1 MKTKTLNTNRF
12 IKLSLL
18 SAIAVILMY
27 IDFPVIPIFPWL
39 KIDLSDVPALMGA
52 FAFGPLAG
60 VISLLSA
67 IAVILMYI
75 DFPVIPIFPWLKIDL
90 SDVPALM
97 GAFAFGPLAGVII
110 ELMKNL
116 LILIVKGTGTGF
128 VGELA
133 NFLVGVALVWPA
145 ALVYKKNKTKKTA
158 ILGMVLGVLC
168 IEVVGIL
175 ANVYLLLPAYGMAM
189 SKAELMQYVTVGLIP
204 FNGIKSILVCG
215 ITYALYKKVS
225 VSIFKVEPML
235 DKPKQM
241 KENLG

>member
-52 FAFGPLAG
+52 FAFGPL
-60 VISLLSA
+60 S
-67 IAVILMYI
+67 
-75 DFPVIPIFPWLKIDL
+75 
-90 SDVPALM
+90 
-97 GAFAFGPLAGVII
+97 GVII

>member
-52 FAFGPLAG
+52 FAFG
-60 VISLLSA
+60 S
-67 IAVILMYI
+67 
-75 DFPVIPIFPWLKIDL
+75 
-90 SDVPALM
+90 
-97 GAFAFGPLAGVII
+97 LAGVII

>member
-60 VISLLSA
+60 VI
-67 IAVILMYI
+67 
-75 DFPVIPIFPWLKIDL
+75 
-90 SDVPALM
+90 
-97 GAFAFGPLAGVII
+97 I

-116 LILIVKGTGTGF
+116 LILIIKGTGTGF
-128 VGELA
+128 VGEFA

>member
-12 IKLSLL
+12 IKL
-18 SAIAVILMY
+18 
-27 IDFPVIPIFPWL
+27 
-39 KIDLSDVPALMGA
+39 
-52 FAFGPLAG
+52 
-60 VISLLSA
+60 SLLSA

-128 VGELA
+128 VGEFA

>member
-12 IKLSLL
+12 IKL
-18 SAIAVILMY
+18 
-27 IDFPVIPIFPWL
+27 
-39 KIDLSDVPALMGA
+39 
-52 FAFGPLAG
+52 
-60 VISLLSA
+60 SLLSA

-116 LILIVKGTGTGF
+116 LILIVKGTGTAF
-128 VGELA
+128 VGEFA

-158 ILGMVLGVLC
+158 ILGMVLGFLC

>member
-12 IKLSLL
+12 IKL
-18 SAIAVILMY
+18 
-27 IDFPVIPIFPWL
+27 
-39 KIDLSDVPALMGA
+39 
-52 FAFGPLAG
+52 
-60 VISLLSA
+60 SLLSA

-168 IEVVGIL
+168 IEVIGIL

>member
-1 MKTKTLNTNRF
+1 MKTKNLNTHRF

-27 IDFPVIPIFPWL
+27 MDFPVIPIFPWL

-60 VISLLSA
+60 IT
-67 IAVILMYI
+67 
-75 DFPVIPIFPWLKIDL
+75 
-90 SDVPALM
+90 
-97 GAFAFGPLAGVII
+97 I

-116 LILIVKGTGTGF
+116 LILIVKGTGTAF
-128 VGELA
+128 VGEIA
-133 NFLVGVALVWPA
+133 NFLVGIALVWPA
-145 ALVYKKNKTKKTA
+145 AMLYKKNKTKKTA
-158 ILGMVLGVLC
+158 IIGMILGTISIEIIGV
-168 IEVVGIL
+168 L

-189 SKAELMQYVTVGLIP
+189 SKAELINYVMVGLIP
-204 FNGIKSILVCG
+204 FNGIKAVLVCG
-215 ITYALYKKVS
+215 ITYVLYKKVS
-225 VSIFKVEPML
+225 VSVFKVEPML

>member
-60 VISLLSA
+60 
-67 IAVILMYI
+67 
-75 DFPVIPIFPWLKIDL
+75 
-90 SDVPALM
+90 
-97 GAFAFGPLAGVII
+97 GII

>member
-12 IKLSLL
+12 IKL
-18 SAIAVILMY
+18 
-27 IDFPVIPIFPWL
+27 
-39 KIDLSDVPALMGA
+39 
-52 FAFGPLAG
+52 
-60 VISLLSA
+60 SLLSA

-116 LILIVKGTGTGF
+116 LILIVKGTGTAF

-145 ALVYKKNKTKKTA
+145 AMVYKKNKTKKTA
-158 ILGMVLGVLC
+158 VLGMVLGILC

-189 SKAELMQYVTVGLIP
+189 SKTELMQYVTVGLIP

>member
-27 IDFPVIPIFPWL
+27 IDFPVIP
-39 KIDLSDVPALMGA
+39 M
-52 FAFGPLAG
+52 
-60 VISLLSA
+60 
-67 IAVILMYI
+67 
-75 DFPVIPIFPWLKIDL
+75 FPWLKIDL

>member
-12 IKLSLL
+12 IKL
-18 SAIAVILMY
+18 
-27 IDFPVIPIFPWL
+27 
-39 KIDLSDVPALMGA
+39 
-52 FAFGPLAG
+52 
-60 VISLLSA
+60 SLLSA

-175 ANVYLLLPAYGMAM
+175 ANVYLLLPAYGMSM

-241 KENLG
+241 KKI

>member
-60 VISLLSA
+60 VI
-67 IAVILMYI
+67 
-75 DFPVIPIFPWLKIDL
+75 
-90 SDVPALM
+90 
-97 GAFAFGPLAGVII
+97 I

-116 LILIVKGTGTGF
+116 LILIIKGTGTGF
-128 VGELA
+128 VGEFA

-145 ALVYKKNKTKKTA
+145 ALVYKKNKTNKTS

-189 SKAELMQYVTVGLIP
+189 SKTELMQYVTVGLIP

-215 ITYALYKKVS
+215 ITYALYKKVY

>member
-1 MKTKTLNTNRF
+1 MKTKTLNTNKF

-18 SAIAVILMY
+18 SAIAVVLMY

-52 FAFGPLAG
+52 FAFGPL
-60 VISLLSA
+60 S
-67 IAVILMYI
+67 
-75 DFPVIPIFPWLKIDL
+75 
-90 SDVPALM
+90 
-97 GAFAFGPLAGVII
+97 GVII

-116 LILIVKGTGTGF
+116 LILIVKGTGTAF

-145 ALVYKKNKTKKTA
+145 AMIYKRNKTKKTA
-158 ILGMVLGVLC
+158 ILGMIVGILAME
-168 IEVVGIL
+168 IVGIL

-204 FNGIKSILVCG
+204 FNGIKAILVCG
-215 ITYALYKKVS
+215 ITYVLYKKMSVS
-225 VSIFKVEPML
+225 VFKVEPML
-235 DKPKQM
+235 DKPM
-241 KENLG
+241 KEKLG

>member
-1 MKTKTLNTNRF
+1 MKTRTLNTNRF
-12 IKLSLL
+12 IKL
-18 SAIAVILMY
+18 
-27 IDFPVIPIFPWL
+27 
-39 KIDLSDVPALMGA
+39 
-52 FAFGPLAG
+52 
-60 VISLLSA
+60 SLLSA

>member
-27 IDFPVIPIFPWL
+27 IDFPI
-39 KIDLSDVPALMGA
+39 
-52 FAFGPLAG
+52 
-60 VISLLSA
+60 
-67 IAVILMYI
+67 
-75 DFPVIPIFPWLKIDL
+75 IPIFPWLKIDL

-128 VGELA
+128 VGEFA

>member
-12 IKLSLL
+12 IKL
-18 SAIAVILMY
+18 
-27 IDFPVIPIFPWL
+27 
-39 KIDLSDVPALMGA
+39 
-52 FAFGPLAG
+52 
-60 VISLLSA
+60 SLLSA

-133 NFLVGVALVWPA
+133 NFLVGVSLVWPA

-189 SKAELMQYVTVGLIP
+189 SKTELMQYVTVGLIP

>member
-27 IDFPVIPIFPWL
+27 
-39 KIDLSDVPALMGA
+39 M
-52 FAFGPLAG
+52 
-60 VISLLSA
+60 
-67 IAVILMYI
+67 

-128 VGELA
+128 VGEFA

-189 SKAELMQYVTVGLIP
+189 SKTELMQYVTVGLIP

>member
-12 IKLSLL
+12 IKL
-18 SAIAVILMY
+18 
-27 IDFPVIPIFPWL
+27 
-39 KIDLSDVPALMGA
+39 
-52 FAFGPLAG
+52 
-60 VISLLSA
+60 SLLSA

-158 ILGMVLGVLC
+158 ILGMILGVLC
-168 IEVVGIL
+168 IEVIGIL

>member
-12 IKLSLL
+12 IKL
-18 SAIAVILMY
+18 
-27 IDFPVIPIFPWL
+27 
-39 KIDLSDVPALMGA
+39 
-52 FAFGPLAG
+52 
-60 VISLLSA
+60 SLLSA

-145 ALVYKKNKTKKTA
+145 ALVYNKNKTKKTA

-189 SKAELMQYVTVGLIP
+189 SKTELMQYVTVGLIP

>member
-12 IKLSLL
+12 IKL
-18 SAIAVILMY
+18 
-27 IDFPVIPIFPWL
+27 
-39 KIDLSDVPALMGA
+39 
-52 FAFGPLAG
+52 
-60 VISLLSA
+60 SLLSA

-116 LILIVKGTGTGF
+116 LILIVKGTGTAF

-145 ALVYKKNKTKKTA
+145 AMVYKKNKTKKTA
-158 ILGMVLGVLC
+158 VLGMVLGILC

-204 FNGIKSILVCG
+204 FNGIKAILVCG

-241 KENLG
+241 K

>member
-60 VISLLSA
+60 VI
-67 IAVILMYI
+67 
-75 DFPVIPIFPWLKIDL
+75 
-90 SDVPALM
+90 
-97 GAFAFGPLAGVII
+97 I

-116 LILIVKGTGTGF
+116 LILIIKGTGTGF
-128 VGELA
+128 VGEFA

-158 ILGMVLGVLC
+158 ILGMALGVLC

>member
-12 IKLSLL
+12 IKL
-18 SAIAVILMY
+18 
-27 IDFPVIPIFPWL
+27 
-39 KIDLSDVPALMGA
+39 
-52 FAFGPLAG
+52 
-60 VISLLSA
+60 SLLSA

-225 VSIFKVEPML
+225 VSIFKVEPMV

>member
-18 SAIAVILMY
+18 SAIAV
-27 IDFPVIPIFPWL
+27 V
-39 KIDLSDVPALMGA
+39 
-52 FAFGPLAG
+52 
-60 VISLLSA
+60 
-67 IAVILMYI
+67 LMYI

-189 SKAELMQYVTVGLIP
+189 SKTELMQYVTVGLIP

>member
-12 IKLSLL
+12 IKL
-18 SAIAVILMY
+18 
-27 IDFPVIPIFPWL
+27 
-39 KIDLSDVPALMGA
+39 
-52 FAFGPLAG
+52 
-60 VISLLSA
+60 SLLSA

-116 LILIVKGTGTGF
+116 LILIVKGTSTGF

-168 IEVVGIL
+168 IEVVGIS

>member
-12 IKLSLL
+12 IKL
-18 SAIAVILMY
+18 
-27 IDFPVIPIFPWL
+27 
-39 KIDLSDVPALMGA
+39 
-52 FAFGPLAG
+52 
-60 VISLLSA
+60 SLLSA

-189 SKAELMQYVTVGLIP
+189 SKVELMQYVTVGLIP

>member
-18 SAIAVILMY
+18 
-27 IDFPVIPIFPWL
+27 F
-39 KIDLSDVPALMGA
+39 
-52 FAFGPLAG
+52 
-60 VISLLSA
+60 A

>member
-12 IKLSLL
+12 IKL
-18 SAIAVILMY
+18 
-27 IDFPVIPIFPWL
+27 
-39 KIDLSDVPALMGA
+39 
-52 FAFGPLAG
+52 
-60 VISLLSA
+60 SLLSA

-128 VGELA
+128 VGEFA

-235 DKPKQM
+235 DKPKQI

>member
-12 IKLSLL
+12 IKL
-18 SAIAVILMY
+18 
-27 IDFPVIPIFPWL
+27 
-39 KIDLSDVPALMGA
+39 
-52 FAFGPLAG
+52 
-60 VISLLSA
+60 SLLSA

-215 ITYALYKKVS
+215 IRYALYKKVS

>member
-12 IKLSLL
+12 IKL
-18 SAIAVILMY
+18 
-27 IDFPVIPIFPWL
+27 
-39 KIDLSDVPALMGA
+39 
-52 FAFGPLAG
+52 
-60 VISLLSA
+60 SLLSA

-128 VGELA
+128 VGEFA

-145 ALVYKKNKTKKTA
+145 ALIYKKNKTKKTA

-175 ANVYLLLPAYGMAM
+175 ANVYLLLPAYGMVM

-235 DKPKQM
+235 DKPKQI

>member
-1 MKTKTLNTNRF
+1 MKAKTLNTNRF
-12 IKLSLL
+12 IKL
-18 SAIAVILMY
+18 
-27 IDFPVIPIFPWL
+27 
-39 KIDLSDVPALMGA
+39 
-52 FAFGPLAG
+52 
-60 VISLLSA
+60 SLLSA

-116 LILIVKGTGTGF
+116 LILIVKGTGTAF

-145 ALVYKKNKTKKTA
+145 AMVYKKNKTKKTA
-158 ILGMVLGVLC
+158 VLGMVLGILC

-204 FNGIKSILVCG
+204 FNGIKAILVCG